1 MFLFDYGNFMKKET
15 NSAKKQW
22 TFFIL
27 SDKKIVYFY
36 IFKTKQQKN
45 TMLFGSHDYLFY
57 ML

>member
-1 MFLFDYGNFMKKET
+1 MDI
-15 NSAKKQW
+15 
-22 TFFIL
+22 FFIL

-36 IFKTKQQKN
+36 IFNTKTTKN

>member
-1 MFLFDYGNFMKKET
+1 MDI
-15 NSAKKQW
+15 
-22 TFFIL
+22 FFIL

-36 IFKTKQQKN
+36 ILYSTQKQQKN